1 MVGLATV
8 IVLIVFL
15 FGYRAALSG
24 ASQRRPAKFGL
35 SRVLSLGLLAA
46 SVGTVVWWFAVR

>member
-1 MVGLATV
+1 MV
-8 IVLIVFL
+8 IFLIVFL

-24 ASQRRPAKFGL
+24 AGRRRPAKFGL
-35 SRVLSLGLLAA
+35 SRVLALGLLVA